1 MRKLVRATLLLM
13 CGILGGALLHAQ
25 SVSHHSTNLKVYVEP
40 LNGSNADLDRSI
52 RSRLIDD
59 FVRHGIFVV
68 ESEESA
74 DAILTGSALTQSTF
88 GTSIGRRPNMRI
100 RGSMRLFNSK
110 GVALRGSLAEHPLKD
125 GVYVAQLPHVV
136 ERAVQLF
143 LA

>member
-1 MRKLVRATLLLM
+1 
-13 CGILGGALLHAQ
+13 
-25 SVSHHSTNLKVYVEP
+25 
-40 LNGSNADLDRSI
+40 
-52 RSRLIDD
+52 LIDD

-110 GVALRGSLAEHPLKD
+110 GVALWAED
-125 GVYVAQLPHVV
+125 VSSDRYVLSQSSSFVSNVTKRVAKALTEEESRKSSNP
-136 ERAVQLF
+136 AVQEVKRPD
-143 LA
+143 